1 MKKRNWILAAV
12 LACTCVTVSAQE
24 SKEEP
29 KGKAIIQVFGN
40 FHTGFGDNNDDRGF
54 ELDRS
59 YLGYQYDLGKGL
71 QIKGVMDIGQSDDV
85 NDYHRIAYIKNAQ
98 ITWKTGNWTFNGGL
112 ISTTQFNMQEKFWG
126 YRYVM
131 KSFQDIYKFG
141 SSADLG
147 ISAAYKFNDWLSA
160 DVMVSNGEGFKK
172 IQSNDGLL
180 YGLGA
185 TITPA
190 EGLTLR
196 LYAGLNEGA
205 TAADDDIFNFSSLL
219 GYKGDSFYLAAEYN
233 IMQNTKYV
241 KGADMDGFSVFGA
254 VNLNKTAEIYARY
267 DQIASKDDWNIAKD
281 ESAIIAGMQFK
292 LNDYIKLAPN
302 FRMNMPKADG
312 ADNKCMAY
320 ISCQFSL

>member
-1 MKKRNWILAAV
+1 MKQLKLILAG
-12 LACTCVTVSAQE
+12 LFMCTCVSLSAQE
-24 SKEEP
+24 NNAP
-29 KGKAIIQVFGN
+29 KGEPIIVIFSN
-40 FHTGFGDNNDDRGF
+40 FHTGFGSYNDDRGF
-54 ELDRS
+54 GIDRS
-59 YLGYQYDLGKGL
+59 YLGYQYQLTDEL
-71 QIKGVMDIGQSDDV
+71 QIKAVMDVGKSSDV
-85 NDYHRIAYIKNAQ
+85 GDYQHIAYIKNAMVS
-98 ITWKTGNWTFNGGL
+98 WKIGALTLNAGIIPLTATDF
-112 ISTTQFNMQEKFWG
+112 QEKYWG
-126 YRYVM
+126 HRYIM
-131 KSFQDIYKFG
+131 KTFLTQYKFG
-141 SSADLG
+141 DSADIGL
-147 ISAAYKFNDWLSA
+147 SAAYKFNDWLSA

-281 ESAIIAGMQFK
+281 ESAIIVGMQFK